1 MKKRLLSLTKTIA
14 FLFLGITIF
23 FIHAQGSPAHAQNKN
38 DEFRLTILSSTL
50 VPQKGMILQIT
61 GTNKKYE
68 SDENG
73 VIAFSYR
80 INQEKPQPASLFF
93 PDEPDKAAYSFHMTD
108 SINGQTLY
116 LDSPKEIAA
125 YKQNSVTQRIEGI
138 VQTQEGEPLPGAIV
152 AIQGTNR
159 KTISDEI
166 GLFAIDADFNHPIV
180 IRAEGMKNRSMT
192 IYPFLHHP
200 KEAYPVYMAPK
211 DTTQIYT
218 TAEQIP
224 QFPGGMK
231 SFLDY
236 QREHLIYPPEA
247 KAAGIEGV
255 VVVRF
260 IVEKDGSI
268 TDPTVIRGLEA
279 TIDSAALSVIK
290 AMPQWIPAVDR
301 GDTVRY
307 RYSVPIQFKLKETE
321 RPEKTSGR
329 ITQNAPMS
337 QKK

>member
-1 MKKRLLSLTKTIA
+1 MKKDSLSITKNIAYILLGLSL
-14 FLFLGITIF
+14 F
-23 FIHAQGSPAHAQNKN
+23 FTQGRSFSAAAQKDN

-50 VPQKGMILQIT
+50 TPQKGMILHIM
-61 GTNKKYE
+61 GSNAKHE

-73 VIAFSYR
+73 VISFKYR
-80 INQEKPQPASLFF
+80 INQDNPQQASLFF
-93 PDEPDKAAYSFHMTD
+93 PDAPDKAVYSFRMTD
-108 SINGQTLY
+108 SINNQTLY

-125 YKQNSVTQRIEGI
+125 YKQNAMTQRIEGI
-138 VQTQEGEPLPGAIV
+138 VQTQEGEPIPGAII

-159 KTISDEI
+159 KTVSDEI
-166 GLFAIDADFNHPIV
+166 GLFSIEADFNHPII
-180 IRAEGMKNRSMT
+180 IRVEGMKNRSMN
-192 IYPFLHHP
+192 IYSFLHHP
-200 KEAYPVYMAPK
+200 KEAYPVYMTPK
-211 DTTQIYT
+211 DTTQVYT

-224 QFPGGMK
+224 RFPGGMK

-236 QREHLIYPPEA
+236 QKEHLIYPAEA

-268 TDPTVIRGLEA
+268 SEPTVIRGLEA

-290 AMPQWIPAVDR
+290 EMPQWIPAIDH

-307 RYSVPIQFKLKETE
+307 RYSVPIQFKLKDAEK
-321 RPEKTSGR
+321 PGKTSGR
-329 ITQNAPMS
+329 MIQNAPKS
-337 QKK
+337 KQ